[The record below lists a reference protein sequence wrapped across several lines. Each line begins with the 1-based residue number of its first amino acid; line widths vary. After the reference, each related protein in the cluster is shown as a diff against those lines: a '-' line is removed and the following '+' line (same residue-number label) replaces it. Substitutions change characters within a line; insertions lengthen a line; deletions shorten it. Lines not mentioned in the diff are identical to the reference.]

1 MTDID
6 VKSFQHRLEERKND
20 AIEYIKT
27 DSFTVAMMALLDAVE
42 CKAVLDEYEF
52 QREFGEFVEVNNA

>member
-1 MTDID
+1 MTDVD
-6 VKSFQHRLEERKND
+6 VKSFTHRLEERKNA

-27 DSFTVAMMALLDAVE
+27 DNFTVAMMALLEAAE